1 MKDFKIS
8 AYPDYAKDLP
18 LCRLEYRD
26 GCESFDTQPG
36 ICSGRYRWITANN
49 DGTTEAYTDH
59 PTGLST
65 PMFDISAF
73 SSGNDFRQEHYRA
86 VADRPERV
94 GGKNIPINDQTL
106 DAIRETLQTAKD
118 KGVLCIPRFSYARD
132 AFSGTEPD
140 DVAWI
145 VKHIEQLAEVV
156 NEYKDIVIALE
167 AGMMGPW
174 GEMHCSK
181 YIQPEYANIII
192 GAMLD
197 NYDESIPILCRNPGL
212 IKDYAE
218 SKGATIMESLPFTP
232 DHPAYRLG
240 MYNDGYLG
248 TADDYGTW
256 LALDR
261 NEGRQFLASQNDRM
275 PYGGEMA
282 HTKVEFLAEHKAPI
296 YEKDFFEELY
306 QTRLSYLRNILTNT
320 TGLQKVFEA
329 TEFTHDTDFE
339 GMPDVSEYYGRT
351 WHKFILDH
359 MGYRYVLRECRA
371 GEGVLCGVI
380 ENVGFGKLPKEL
392 KAELILTC
400 DGAPCAVMPVD
411 FDIDKGEYGFALSLP
426 EDAESG
432 TYKAYLRLSAIP
444 FERADAEC
452 RVVRFANPGVFNDE
466 LGANY
471 IGEFTI

>member
-1 MKDFKIS
+1 MSNFSITNGALILDGEAEKDI
-8 AYPDYAKDLP
+8 
-18 LCRLEYRD
+18 EYRD
-26 GCESFDTQPG
+26 GCETFLAQPG
-36 ICSGRYRWITANN
+36 ICWGRYYWITADNE
-49 DGTTEAYTDH
+49 GTTQAYTEH

-73 SSGNDFRQEHYRA
+73 SSGNDYRQDHYRA
-86 VADRPERV
+86 VADKPERV

-106 DAIRETLQTAKD
+106 DAIRETLQTARD

-132 AFSGTEPD
+132 AYSGTEPD

-145 VKHIEQLAEVV
+145 VKHIEQLAAVV
-156 NEYKDIVIALE
+156 NEYKDIVIAIE

-181 YIQPEYANIII
+181 YIQPEYSNIII

-218 SKGATIMESLPFTP
+218 SKGATIMESLPLTP

-248 TADDYGTW
+248 TDTDYGTW
-256 LALDR
+256 LVLDR
-261 NEGRQFLASQNDRM
+261 NEGRQFLASQNSRM

-282 HTKVEFLAEHKAPI
+282 HTKVEFLADHKSPI

-306 QTRLSYLRNILTNT
+306 QTRLSYLRNILTDT
-320 TGLQKVFEA
+320 TGLQKVFEV
-329 TEFTHDTDFE
+329 TDFTHDTDFD
-339 GMPDVSEYYGRT
+339 GMPDVSEYYGGT
-351 WHKFILDH
+351 WQKFILDH
-359 MGYRYVLRECRA
+359 MGYRFVLRYSFTCGGA
-371 GEGVLCGVI
+371 FEGYI
-380 ENVGFGKLPKEL
+380 ENTGFGSVPDRL
-392 KAELILTC
+392 KAEIILEGE
-400 DGAPCAVMPVD
+400 DGICALPVD
-411 FDIDKGEYGFALSLP
+411 MDLNDGHYAFTVS
-426 EDAESG
+426 AEKPG
-432 TYKAYLRLSAIP
+432 QYRAYIRISAVP
-444 FERADAEC
+444 FEKADADT
-452 RVVRFANPGVFNDE
+452 RVVRFANPHIFDSD

-471 IGEFTI
+471 IGTLDL